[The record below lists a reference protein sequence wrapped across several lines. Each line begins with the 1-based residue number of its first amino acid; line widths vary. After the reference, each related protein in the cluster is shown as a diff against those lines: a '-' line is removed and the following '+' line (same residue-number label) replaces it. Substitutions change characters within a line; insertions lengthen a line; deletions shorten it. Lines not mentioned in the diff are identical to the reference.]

1 MAKDGDAMATL
12 IANVF
17 LTAFFLSQSGMA
29 TRGMQEYDF
38 LPTSSTTVF
47 GQIQDDRQREVIY
60 FDAPPR
66 PYEAT
71 IWR

>member
-1 MAKDGDAMATL
+1 MDGDAMITL

-17 LTAFFLSQSGMA
+17 LTAIFLSQSSIA

-38 LPTSSTTVF
+38 LPTSLPTID
-47 GQIQDDRQREVIY
+47 GQALDERQRNVIY

-66 PYEAT
+66 SYEAV
-71 IWR
+71 IRR